1 MKKISVT
8 LNKLEELFQ
17 ETEFDPFN
25 PDSRCESGIADLFN
39 QTQKIPRKELLQL
52 AINIQGSNEVN
63 KTKDEIQ
70 DAIQRYCEVQIS
82 HSEREILE
90 IRQQGI
96 RDIGWASLI
105 SILLLL
111 GAYFIT
117 LVTSLPEIIIYLLS
131 TGAGIIA
138 WVALWPPL
146 DSIFYEWSPY
156 RQTKLRYEQLKSAQV
171 LITNASPAAIKTKDA
186 Q

>member
-1 MKKISVT
+1 MEKISVK

-39 QTQKIPRKELLQL
+39 QTQKFPRKELLQIEIL
-52 AINIQGSNEVN
+52 FTGSNKVS

-70 DAIQRYCEVQIS
+70 AAIQLYCDVQIS

-90 IRQQGI
+90 IRQQGM
-96 RDIGWASLI
+96 RDIGWASII
-105 SILLLL
+105 SIILLL
-111 GAYFIT
+111 GAFLIT
-117 LVTSLPEIIIYLLS
+117 RMISLPEIIIYLLS

-171 LITNASPAAIKTKDA
+171 IITAAATDAIKTKDVS
-186 Q
+186 

>member
-8 LNKLEELFQ
+8 LNKIEELFQ
-17 ETEFDPFN
+17 QTDFDPFN
-25 PDSRCESGIADLFN
+25 PESRCESGIADLFN
-39 QTQKIPRKELLQL
+39 QTQKIPRKELLQIE
-52 AINIQGSNEVN
+52 INFQGSNEVN

-70 DAIQRYCEVQIS
+70 DALLRYCDVQIS

-171 LITNASPAAIKTKDA
+171 TINETPAAIKTK
-186 Q
+186 